1 MRKKQNKINFGFPSG
16 EWQGQTIKL
25 FEIAGYKIESEN
37 ILHRLKIDDSEI
49 DCLLAKTEEIASYV
63 AEGKLD
69 AGITQQI
76 WLLEQ
81 EVKVVEVVKLNYGDE
96 VWWNTKLVL
105 AVPEGSGVKSLK
117 DINGKKIL
125 TRVPEIVKKYLKKNK
140 IKAEVEWS
148 DKPTEPKIPML
159 GNAII
164 EFTNTGNTLR
174 AHNLKIIDVL
184 METAPVLIINQK
196 SWQNKRKREKIENLG
211 LLLKGAR
218 IGIEMVGL
226 MLHASNSMMEEVLK
240 VLPALKKPTVTH
252 LRGENWFDVFTVAR
266 KREIRTLVP
275 KLKKIGCTDIIEF
288 PLTKVIV

>member
-1 MRKKQNKINFGFPSG
+1 MEKKQNKINLGFPSR

-25 FEIAGYKIESEN
+25 FEAAGYNVESEN
-37 ILHRLKIDDSEI
+37 ALHRLKIDDSEI
-49 DCLLAKTEEIASYV
+49 NCLLAKTEEIASYV
-63 AEGKLD
+63 AEGRLD

-81 EVKVVEVVKLNYGDE
+81 KAKVVEVVKLNYGEE
-96 VWWNTKLVL
+96 VWWNSKLVL
-105 AVPEGSGVKSLK
+105 AVPEDSKFKSLK

-125 TRVPEIVKKYLKKNK
+125 TRVPEIVKEYLKKNK

-148 DKPTEPKIPML
+148 DRPTEPKIPML
-159 GNAII
+159 GDAIV

-174 AHNLKIIDVL
+174 AHNLKVIDVL
-184 METAPVLIINQK
+184 METIPVLIINQK
-196 SWQNKRKREKIENLG
+196 SWQNKWKREKIENLG

-218 IGIEMVGL
+218 IGIDMVGL

-252 LRGENWFDVFTVAR
+252 LRGENWFDVFTVAH

-288 PLTKVIV
+288 PLTKVIA

>member
-1 MRKKQNKINFGFPSG
+1 MEKKQNKINLGFPSK

-25 FEIAGYKIESEN
+25 FEAAGYNVESEN
-37 ILHRLKIDDSEI
+37 VLHRLKIDDSEI
-49 DCLLAKTEEIASYV
+49 NCLLTKTEEIASYV
-63 AEGKLD
+63 AEGRLD

-81 EVKVVEVVKLNYGDE
+81 KAEVVEVAKLNYGE
-96 VWWNTKLVL
+96 GVWWNSKLVL
-105 AVPEGSGVKSLK
+105 AVPEGSKVKSLK

-125 TRVPEIVKKYLKKNK
+125 TRIPEIVKEYLKKNK

-148 DKPTEPKIPML
+148 DRPTEPKIPML
-159 GNAII
+159 GDAIV

-174 AHNLKIIDVL
+174 AHNLKIIDIL
-184 METAPVLIINQK
+184 METVPVLIINQK
-196 SWQNKRKREKIENLG
+196 SWQNKWKREKIENLG

-218 IGIEMVGL
+218 IGIDMVGL

-252 LRGENWFDVFTVAR
+252 LRGENWFDVFTVAH
-266 KREIRTLVP
+266 KKEIRTLVP